1 MRLKPLWIVLALV
14 VLALVAGVWR
24 ALSARQQQ
32 QTSAATPAPTSTLI
46 ELASADVWTAETQD
60 ITHTLP
66 ITGTLKALNYAVIK
80 ARVAGELK
88 EFSVREGDAVK
99 AGQVLARI
107 DPTEYQRRWLQA
119 KEQADA
125 AKAQMEIAQRQWDTN
140 KALVEQ
146 GFIAKTALDN
156 SLATYQGAIATH
168 QAAIAGADVARK
180 ALDDAV
186 LYAPF
191 AGVVALRAAQAG
203 ERVSVDAKVLE
214 LVDLNQLEVEVPLS
228 PSDSVDVRIGQVA
241 QLQVED
247 RAETIT
253 ARVQRI
259 SPSAQIGSRSV
270 LVYLS
275 LSPSPGLRHGLFA
288 KGSLALQHSR
298 QLAIPLSAVRTDR
311 ARPYV
316 QVLETVGDHLEV
328 VHQVVRLGL
337 RGHAVNDNSSETW
350 VGVEGLRT
358 GSSVLQGHVGA
369 LREGLHVKFTPSA
382 QPSASASTSRP

>member
-1 MRLKPLWIVLALV
+1 MTLKPRWIVIAVV
-14 VLALVAGVWR
+14 VLALLVSVWR
-24 ALSARQQQ
+24 ALSVRQQQ
-32 QTSAATPAPTSTLI
+32 HTAAATPTPAITEV
-46 ELASADVWTAETQD
+46 ELARDDVWTLEPREL
-60 ITHTLP
+60 THTLA

-140 KALVEQ
+140 KALVDQ

-156 SLATYQGAIATH
+156 SQASYQGALATH
-168 QAAIAGADVARK
+168 QAAIAGAEVARK

-191 AGVVALRAAQAG
+191 SGVVALRAAQAG
-203 ERVSVDAKVLE
+203 ERVSIDAKVLE
-214 LVDLNQLEVEVPLS
+214 LVDLSQLEIEVPLS
-228 PSDSVDVRIGQVA
+228 PSDSVDVRLGQVA
-241 QLQVED
+241 TVQIED
-247 RAETIT
+247 RPDTLSAK
-253 ARVQRI
+253 VQRI
-259 SPSAQIGSRSV
+259 SPSAQAGSRSV

-275 LSPSPGLRHGLFA
+275 INSPAGLRHGLFA

-298 QLAIPLSAVRTDR
+298 RLAVPLSAVRTDR
-311 ARPYV
+311 AQPYV
-316 QVLETVGDHLEV
+316 QVLETVANQMQV
-328 VHQVVRLGL
+328 VHKVVSLGL
-337 RGHAVNDNSSETW
+337 RGNDASGSSEIW
-350 VGVEGLRT
+350 VGVEGLAA
-358 GSSVLQGHVGA
+358 GSTVLKGHVGV
-369 LREGLHVKFTPSA
+369 LREGLAVKFTAPATEATVPHSSA
-382 QPSASASTSRP
+382 R